1 MPAPPTNLPDGGA
14 PGRADIAALF
24 ESHRHELLTH
34 YYRMTASLADAEEL
48 TQESFLRAWRARDR
62 FRGDASLRT
71 WLYRI
76 ATKVCLDFLKSHE
89 RRAQPTE
96 SVLDTLE
103 RDADLDPFPDRDDPA
118 SLVAQADT
126 TDLYLTAALLHLPP
140 RQRAAAVARDLLDLS
155 AAESGGVLL
164 PDLRSCPGAWELVPT
179 RANGAPAI
187 VNHVR
192 APGEET
198 ARPISVDVLRTR
210 GGRIVGI
217 HYFLGSARLRAF
229 GTSVAAG

>member
-1 MPAPPTNLPDGGA
+1 MVPAPPTNLPDGGA
-14 PGRADIAALF
+14 PGREDIAALF

-34 YYRMTASLADAEEL
+34 CYRMTASLADAEEL

-62 FRGDASLRT
+62 FRGDASPRT

-76 ATKVCLDFLKSHE
+76 ATNLCLDFLQSHE

-126 TDLYLTAALLHLPP
+126 TDLYLMAALLHLPP

-164 PDLRSCPGAWELVPT
+164 PDLRS
-179 RANGAPAI
+179 
-187 VNHVR
+187 
-192 APGEET
+192 
-198 ARPISVDVLRTR
+198 
-210 GGRIVGI
+210 
-217 HYFLGSARLRAF
+217 
-229 GTSVAAG
+229 